1 MNKNFEE
8 MLPEGYREVYHIN
21 AKDAK
26 VGLILNLV
34 SLVPLAVVA
43 GIVVLIAFLTD
54 MDMDI
59 GGLLEFELSLI
70 IFLVAIIVYMVAHE
84 LVHGIAYKSMTHRK
98 LTFGLSWS
106 CAFCGVPDIYCYRKT
121 ALVALI
127 MPFAVFTVLLTALVV
142 GMYFVG
148 FIPFL
153 LSALLLGL
161 HIGGCSGDLYMF
173 GLLIF
178 KYRDNA
184 LLMRDTGPEQFIYVK
199 D

>member
-8 MLPEGYREVYHIN
+8 TLPEGYREVYHIN

-43 GIVVLIAFLTD
+43 GIAVLIAFLTD

-178 KYRDNA
+178 KYRDDA